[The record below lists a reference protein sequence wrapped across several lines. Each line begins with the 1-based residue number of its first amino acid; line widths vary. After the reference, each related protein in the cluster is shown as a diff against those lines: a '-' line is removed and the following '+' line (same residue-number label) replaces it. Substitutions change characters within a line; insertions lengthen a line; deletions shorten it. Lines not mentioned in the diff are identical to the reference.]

1 MKSFK
6 NKIRLI
12 LMVIGVGV
20 VAGIFNIGLRKVF
33 HLNQSWLKGFTVV
46 LIFFT
51 SVFLNRYQ
59 IKKESKPRE
68 EKSS

>member
-20 VAGIFNIGLRKVF
+20 VVGIFNIGLRKVF
-33 HLNQSWLKGFTVV
+33 HLNEPSLHGSTGV

-51 SVFLNRYQ
+51 SVCLNRYR
-59 IKKESKPRE
+59 IKKESEQRE
-68 EKSS
+68 EKSP